1 MIDLLKI
8 KKQYAPKVDARRQN
22 GGSRQVL
29 VCGGSSCMA
38 DDSRTLYNTLV
49 KIQKE
54 SGSFEVVCVGCM
66 GLCSR
71 GPAMIVYP
79 EGVFYEKVTKADID
93 RIIKEHLVGGKVVMD
108 KVYNRDDAGNIVPLE
123 KMPFYSKQ
131 LKLVLKNCGRI
142 DPINIYEYISQDGYF
157 ALEKCLKSLSP
168 DEIIDILSKSGL
180 RGRGGAGFP
189 TGKKWMFTKS
199 AVGDTKYVCCNA
211 DEGDPGAFMD
221 RAVLE
226 GNPYAVI
233 EAMTIAGYA
242 IGAKQGYIY
251 VRAEYPLAVETL
263 RKAIDSAHKVG
274 LLGKNILGAG
284 LDFDIELRLGG
295 GVFVCG
301 EETALLESVEGRRGE
316 PRPRPPYPANEG
328 LFGKPTLLNNVETY
342 ANIPNIIL
350 KGADWYSAIGTET
363 SKGTKIFSV
372 GGKIK
377 NTGLVEVPMGISIKE
392 IVQDICGGVPDG
404 KFKAVQTGGPSGG
417 CIPARYADMPVD
429 YDSLTK
435 IGAMMGSGGMIVLDD
450 KTCMVD
456 MAKYFIGFSVSESC
470 GKCTP
475 CRVGNKR
482 LYEMLDKITKGQ
494 GEEGDVEKLKFL
506 CTEVKQNS
514 LCGLGQCSPN
524 PILSTIQHFEDEY
537 VAHIRDKKCPAG
549 VCKCLTQYEI
559 DKSKC
564 VGCSLCARNCPVG
577 AISGEI
583 KKPFEIDQAKC
594 IKCGECFKNCKFKAV
609 TTGGERR

>member
-8 KKQYAPKVDARRQN
+8 KNKYIQDVDLRKV

-29 VCGGSSCMA
+29 ICGGSSCQA
-38 DDSRTLYNTLV
+38 DDSRILYETLKV
-49 KIQKE
+49 KEKE
-54 SGSFEVVCVGCM
+54 IKNFKVVRVGCM
-66 GLCSR
+66 GLCSK

-79 EGVFYEKVTKADID
+79 EGVFYEKVSTNDLNTIITEHILNG
-93 RIIKEHLVGGKVVMD
+93 RIVFS
-108 KVYNRDDAGNIVPLE
+108 KVYNKDADENIVPLE
-123 KMPFYSKQ
+123 KMPFFSKQ
-131 LKLVLKNCGRI
+131 MKVVLKNCGRI
-142 DPINIYEYISQDGYF
+142 DPLNINEYISQDGYF
-157 ALEKCLKSLSP
+157 ALEKCLKSLTP
-168 DEIIDILSKSGL
+168 DEVIDIISKSGL

-189 TGKKWMFTKS
+189 TGKKWMFTKT

-233 EAMTIAGYA
+233 EAMTIAGYV
-242 IGAKQGYIY
+242 IGANQGYIY
-251 VRAEYPLAVETL
+251 VRAEYPLAVQTL
-263 RKAIDSAHKVG
+263 TQAIATAKKVG
-274 LLGKNILGAG
+274 LLGKNIMGLG

-328 LFGKPTLLNNVETY
+328 LYGKPTLLNNVETY

-350 KGADWYSAIGTET
+350 NGAEWYNHIGTEG

-372 GGKIK
+372 GGKIA
-377 NTGLVEVPMGISIKE
+377 NTGLVEVPMGITIKE
-392 IVQDICGGVPDG
+392 IVEDICGGVPGG
-404 KFKAVQTGGPSGG
+404 KLKAVQTGGPSGG
-417 CIPARYADMPVD
+417 CIPARYANLPVD
-429 YDSLTK
+429 YDSLTQ

-456 MAKYFIGFSVSESC
+456 IAKYFIGFSVSESC

-475 CRVGNKR
+475 CRIGNKR
-482 LYEMLDKITKGQ
+482 LYEMLDKITKGK
-494 GEEGDVEKLKFL
+494 GSLEDLDKLKFL
-506 CTEVKQNS
+506 CYEVKQNS

-524 PILSTIQHFEDEY
+524 PILSTLAHFNDEY
-537 VAHIRDKKCPAG
+537 VEHVKNKRCPAG
-549 VCKCLTQYEI
+549 VCRALVSYEI

-564 VGCSLCARNCPVG
+564 VGCSLCAKNCPTQ
-577 AISGEI
+577 AISGEV
-583 KKPFEIDQAKC
+583 KKPFVIDQKKC
-594 IKCGECFKNCKFKAV
+594 IKCGECYKNCKFNAV
-609 TTGGERR
+609 KIGGDSK